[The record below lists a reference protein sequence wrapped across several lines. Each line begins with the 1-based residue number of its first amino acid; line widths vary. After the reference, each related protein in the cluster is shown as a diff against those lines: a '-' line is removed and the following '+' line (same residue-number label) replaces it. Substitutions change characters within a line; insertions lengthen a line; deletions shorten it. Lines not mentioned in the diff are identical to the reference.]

1 MRPTRR
7 DLTLT
12 ATAAALAGWPVAA
25 AAAVAA
31 DDRVLGNPRAKVT
44 VFEYASVTCPH
55 CARWNAEVWPAFK
68 AKYVDTGKVRFVLR
82 ELPTEPA
89 AVASAGFMVARC
101 APPAKYFDVVDA
113 LFHTQHM
120 VFANQAG
127 AWMVQA
133 GARGGMTRDQV
144 RACATDQAGLDAL
157 NARVARSE
165 KEHPQVGST
174 PTFVINGTVLAGEQ
188 SLAELDAVIQ
198 PLLRR

>member
-12 ATAAALAGWPVAA
+12 ATAAALAGWPGAA
-25 AAAVAA
+25 AAITA
-31 DDRVLGNPRAKVT
+31 DDRVMGSPRAKV
-44 VFEYASVTCPH
+44 VVYEYASVTCPH
-55 CARWNAEVWPAFK
+55 CARWQAEVWPAFK

-89 AVASAGFMVARC
+89 AIASAGFMVARC
-101 APPAKYFDVVDA
+101 APADKYFDVVDA
-113 LFHTQHM
+113 LFENQAM
-120 VFANQAG
+120 VFSNQAG

-133 GARGGMTRDQV
+133 GAKGGMTRDQV
-144 RACATDQAGLDAL
+144 RDCATNQAGLDAL
-157 NARVARSE
+157 NARVAKSE

-174 PTFVINGTVLAGEQ
+174 PTFVIGNRTLVGEQ
-188 SLAELDAVIQ
+188 PLEALDAVLQ